1 MDNTQHLCP
10 VYPLFMNPA
19 RSQRRSNQLFA
30 PQYDISG
37 HTISAGD
44 DARVLAS
51 GEAGVVPSCTQNAL
65 TASICE
71 DKINNTGLRFG
82 QLVAGSSD

>member
-1 MDNTQHLCP
+1 MHL
-10 VYPLFMNPA
+10 A
-19 RSQRRSNQLFA
+19 RTFQSPQFHSDQLFA

-51 GEAGVVPSCTQNAL
+51 GEAGVAPSRAQNAL
-65 TASICE
+65 TACIRE